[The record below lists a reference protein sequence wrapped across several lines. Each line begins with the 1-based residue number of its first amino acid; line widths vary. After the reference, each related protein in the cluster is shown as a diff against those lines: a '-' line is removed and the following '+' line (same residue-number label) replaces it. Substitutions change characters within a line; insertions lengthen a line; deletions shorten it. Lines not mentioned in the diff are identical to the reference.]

1 MLRRRCRSDG
11 TATTTAGAKEGGPVR
26 YDSFRLQVWRSIRLD
41 RVQWSARLEELQ
53 DGRQTQF
60 ASLDALVA
68 HLRARLDPEE
78 PEGRS
83 LPAAG
88 DGETP

>member
-1 MLRRRCRSDG
+1 M
-11 TATTTAGAKEGGPVR
+11 R
-26 YDSFRLQVWRSIRLD
+26 YDSFRLRVWRSIRLG
-41 RVQWSARLEELQ
+41 RTQWSARLEELK

-78 PEGRS
+78 PVDPPS
-83 LPAAG
+83 PAEVA
-88 DGETP
+88 EESQ